1 MTLSL
6 GLPHMKPNH
15 LCILLGGPAPSLAK
29 ASDCV
34 SLSALTGG
42 WALNKYVLRVKW
54 KDVPFLTITAGVNS
68 RTEPEAS
75 GEAPLVKVRVCSGLY
90 AGQIHGIQVEE
101 GGVVSARPRR
111 DSEVKLCWELGRKCV
126 TGCSLSTVFGL

>member
-54 KDVPFLTITAGVNS
+54 KDVPILTI
-68 RTEPEAS
+68 S
-75 GEAPLVKVRVCSGLY
+75 GEAPLIKVRVCSGLY
-90 AGQIHGIQVEE
+90 AGQTHGIQVEA

-111 DSEVKLCWELGRKCV
+111 DSEVRLCRDLGRKCV
-126 TGCSLSTVFGL
+126 IGYSLSMVFGL